1 MLTKKLHDR
10 INLIQD
16 KIEKLQGLRP
26 EDLGVSKILAM
37 DKQMRKETIS
47 KPRPKLRT
55 HPFIP
60 YKLTIDSLDK
70 LRNTE
75 SLILKL
81 EFMFR
86 LFTGTL
92 TSELH
97 EFW

>member
-16 KIEKLQGLRP
+16 KIERLQGLRP
-26 EDLGVSKILAM
+26 DDLGVSKIVSM
-37 DKQMRKETIS
+37 DTQLRKETIP
-47 KPRPKLRT
+47 KPRPKLSS
-55 HPFIP
+55 HPFVP

-92 TSELH
+92 TGELH
-97 EFW
+97 DFW